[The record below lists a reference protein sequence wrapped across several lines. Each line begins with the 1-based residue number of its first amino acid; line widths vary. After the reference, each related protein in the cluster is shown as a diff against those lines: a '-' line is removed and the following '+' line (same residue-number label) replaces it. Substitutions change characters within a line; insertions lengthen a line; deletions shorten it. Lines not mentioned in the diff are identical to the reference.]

1 MAVTAEPKTA
11 RGKAIVEAAREM
23 AAAAERAATA
33 YEHGCVLT
41 RSGAEDEAAK
51 ARAELDRLVCEWE
64 AES

>member
-1 MAVTAEPKTA
+1 MTRQPKTA
-11 RGKAIVEAAREM
+11 RGKAIIEAAREM
-23 AAAAERAATA
+23 ADAAERAATA
-33 YEHGCVLT
+33 YEQGCVLT